1 MARPKGTVM
10 IGTFQIEGYEFPAL
24 NGGPQFTFSSAI
36 SFVVDFKTR
45 EEVDDLW
52 EKLSDGGEKNR
63 CGWPKDKCG
72 MSWQIVRSV
81 LPQLMRD
88 KDPQKSA
95 RVMKAMMPMDKIDN
109 ESLQQAYDRG

>member
-1 MARPKGTVM
+1 M

-24 NGGPQFTFSSAI
+24 NGGPQFTFSPAI

-52 EKLSDGGEKNR
+52 EKLSEGGEKNR